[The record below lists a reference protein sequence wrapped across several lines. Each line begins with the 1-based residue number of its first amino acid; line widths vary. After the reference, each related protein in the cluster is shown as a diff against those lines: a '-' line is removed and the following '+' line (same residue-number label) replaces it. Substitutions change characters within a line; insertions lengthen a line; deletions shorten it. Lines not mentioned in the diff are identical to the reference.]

1 MSKFRSWMFGCMV
14 VGSLGM
20 GAIVSANDDVVEDPD
35 TYEGAVLYSDIA
47 DQFGAI
53 PMPDEGIT
61 IGFAAKAFEN
71 EYWAAV
77 KDGVE
82 AQGSEIADAGYDVTM
97 DVRAAQ
103 GESDEQGQAALMS
116 DMINKECDVI
126 IASPISDGNLVQATE
141 KAQNKGI
148 PVIDA
153 VGGFVPD
160 MDIFVGP
167 QHYHSGELAAEWISN
182 KLGDESGQVAVIMGM
197 PKESAAR
204 ARTQGF
210 QDWFAENNTNIEVI
224 EPQNADWDR
233 GRAKEVMDT
242 LIKQYPDL
250 KAVYANNDTMIMGA
264 LEAVIA
270 AGKKDQI
277 LVVGNDGTNEAIQ
290 SIQNGELD
298 ATVNIFPSIAGKI
311 SVDIALRAL
320 AGQELPKVIYTNQ
333 AVVDSENCNLSE
345 EEIAEWQPLQFE

>member
-47 DQFGAI
+47 DQFGVI
-53 PMPDEGIT
+53 PMPDEGVT

-167 QHYHSGELAAEWISN
+167 QL
-182 KLGDESGQVAVIMGM
+182 
-197 PKESAAR
+197 
-204 ARTQGF
+204 
-210 QDWFAENNTNIEVI
+210 
-224 EPQNADWDR
+224 
-233 GRAKEVMDT
+233 
-242 LIKQYPDL
+242 
-250 KAVYANNDTMIMGA
+250 
-264 LEAVIA
+264 
-270 AGKKDQI
+270 
-277 LVVGNDGTNEAIQ
+277 
-290 SIQNGELD
+290 
-298 ATVNIFPSIAGKI
+298 
-311 SVDIALRAL
+311 
-320 AGQELPKVIYTNQ
+320 
-333 AVVDSENCNLSE
+333 C
-345 EEIAEWQPLQFE
+345 